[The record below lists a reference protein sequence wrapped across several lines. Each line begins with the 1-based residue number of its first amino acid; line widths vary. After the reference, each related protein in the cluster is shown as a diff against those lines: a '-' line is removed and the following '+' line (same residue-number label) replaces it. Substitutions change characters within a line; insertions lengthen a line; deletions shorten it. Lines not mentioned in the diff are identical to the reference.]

1 MKYRT
6 QILPNVFLTSVQTD
20 KFKTGCF
27 SLNLLRPL
35 CRGEASANALI
46 PSVLLRGSKQYPDIR
61 SISAR
66 LDELYGASMGTLIR
80 KKGEV
85 QFVGFFAD
93 YLEDE
98 LAHEPVF
105 SQMADF
111 VAEILFHPVL
121 EDGVFGKDATEGE
134 KWNLAN
140 TIESRINDKRSYA
153 ISQLLKTMCRDEIY
167 GIPRLGDLEDLETI
181 SETSLY
187 RSYRRILETSQ
198 IEIFYMGRTS
208 PKPLRK
214 SSARYCVSCRAAT
227 LYRWEPISFPRRRMY
242 AR

>member
-105 SQMADF
+105 SQMPTCRGDHVPAR
-111 VAEILFHPVL
+111 L
-121 EDGVFGKDATEGE
+121 EEACSAGAKEARSGTGQHD
-134 KWNLAN
+134 
-140 TIESRINDKRSYA
+140 RIPPQRQRAFPFPSCENHV
-153 ISQLLKTMCRDEIY
+153 RDE
-167 GIPRLGDLEDLETI
+167 
-181 SETSLY
+181 
-187 RSYRRILETSQ
+187 
-198 IEIFYMGRTS
+198 
-208 PKPLRK
+208 
-214 SSARYCVSCRAAT
+214 
-227 LYRWEPISFPRRRMY
+227 
-242 AR
+242 